1 MRIDLNLATKPFG
14 RARLFWTISGVA
26 AAMLALVAAGLGWTY
41 YANQTVSPETEQARI
56 EIQRELSELGGE
68 EATLSND
75 LRQASTID
83 LYDRSFF
90 LNQLLT
96 RKGVSWQKTFE
107 DVEQVLPPRVLMM
120 QIRPEV
126 TFENKIDLEMQ
137 VGAESL
143 GDFIEFVTALEK
155 SKVFGPPRVRG
166 YNPPNEN
173 EPYHRYLLSVSYD
186 QQL

>member
-1 MRIDLNLATKPFG
+1 MAL
-14 RARLFWTISGVA
+14 LFLEEPILDVP
-26 AAMLALVAAGLGWTY
+26 LGYLPQRDT
-41 YANQTVSPETEQARI
+41 AET
-56 EIQRELSELGGE
+56 
-68 EATLSND
+68 
-75 LRQASTID
+75 
-83 LYDRSFF
+83 
-90 LNQLLT
+90 
-96 RKGVSWQKTFE
+96 
-107 DVEQVLPPRVLMM
+107 
-120 QIRPEV
+120 
-126 TFENKIDLEMQ
+126 EMQ